1 MDPRVKP
8 EDDEKIF
15 QEYSLSLFDQKALLM
30 SIHPFDL
37 LGERMIEQLMTKM
50 DIAYY
55 PKETVL
61 IAPRVRAQSL
71 CIIIKGIVNETI
83 EGELQNVYGERDSF
97 DPNALIYGNTQS
109 TFSVAEDLIC
119 YELPKESFLNLLQDV
134 ESFQNYFMQDFITK
148 HQNLKERQHQNE
160 LTPFMMS
167 RVDEIYLHT
176 PCFVDARTSIKDALG
191 DMAHQNADV
200 MLVRD
205 GTSIGIVTDTNLREK
220 VLLAEK
226 STQDPIGEIATFGLV
241 TIERSDF
248 LFNALLLFTKHGVK
262 RLIVVEDEKIVGIL
276 EQLDLL
282 SHFANHTHLI
292 AASIDRA
299 LSIDE
304 LQNAQ
309 RSLTH
314 LISSLTSKGV
324 KVRYISKLVS
334 ELNSK
339 MYRKVFELVVPSE
352 LQTKCALIVM
362 GSEGRGEQILRTD
375 QDNALIIRDG
385 ENEAQFEPYMMTF
398 NEYLLR
404 LGFPKCSG
412 NVMVSNSYWR
422 RSVSGYK
429 EMISQW
435 VETLNEES
443 LMALS
448 IFLDASCVAGDES
461 LLIACRDYIR
471 EHFEGRSD
479 VLAHLA
485 KSALAF
491 DTPLSLFSG
500 FVLGRAEHESEL
512 DIKKGG
518 IFAIVHGIRV
528 LALEHKIGSTNTTE
542 RIKELNNVGLFDKRF
557 ASELIEAY
565 DTLLGI
571 RLRSMLSQKH
581 TGKEQNYVNPKLFS
595 KTDRDLLKD
604 AFKIV
609 NTFKKFLTYHFHLG
623 MVV

>member
-1 MDPRVKP
+1 M
-8 EDDEKIF
+8 
-15 QEYSLSLFDQKALLM
+15 SLFDQKALLM

-37 LGERMIEQLMTKM
+37 LGERMIEKLMSQM

-61 IAPRVRAQSL
+61 IAPRVRAESL
-71 CIIIKGIVNETI
+71 YIIIKGIVNESI

-97 DPNALIYGNTQS
+97 DANSLIYGNTQS

-119 YELPKESFLNLLQDV
+119 YELPKEFFLNLLQDV

-160 LTPFMMS
+160 LTPFMVS

-176 PCFVDARTSIKDALG
+176 PCFVDATTPIKDALRQ
-191 DMAHQNADV
+191 MADKDGNV
-200 MLVRD
+200 ILVRD
-205 GTSIGIVTDTNLREK
+205 GERMGIVTDTNLREK
-220 VLLAEK
+220 LLLSDK
-226 STQDPIGEIATFGLV
+226 SRTDPIGEIATYGLI
-241 TIERSDF
+241 TIERNDF
-248 LFNALLLFTKHGVK
+248 LFNALLLFTKHGIK
-262 RLIVVEDEKIVGIL
+262 RLVVVENDVVVGIL

-299 LSIDE
+299 VSIDE

-314 LISSLTSKGV
+314 LVRSLTTKGV
-324 KVRYISKLVS
+324 RVRYVSKLVS
-334 ELNSK
+334 ELNAK
-339 MYRKVFELVVPSE
+339 VYRKVFEMVVPVH
-352 LQTKCALIVM
+352 LQDRCALIVM
-362 GSEGRGEQILRTD
+362 GSEGRGEQVLRTD
-375 QDNALIIRDG
+375 QDNGLIIRDG
-385 ENEAQFEPYMMTF
+385 VDEAEFEPCMMQF
-398 NEYLLR
+398 NEYLLH
-404 LGFPKCSG
+404 LGFPKCNG
-412 NVMVSNSYWR
+412 NVMVSNPYWR
-422 RSVSGYK
+422 RSVSGYVK
-429 EMISQW
+429 AISGW
-435 VETLNEES
+435 IDTLNEET
-443 LMALS
+443 LMGLS
-448 IFLDASCVAGDES
+448 IFMDAQCVAGDEG
-461 LLIACRDYIR
+461 LLDECKIFLAKQFD
-471 EHFEGRSD
+471 GRSD

-485 KSALAF
+485 KSTLAF

-518 IFAIVHGIRV
+518 IFAILHGIRV
-528 LALEHKIGSTNTTE
+528 LALEYKISITNTTE
-542 RIKELNNVGLFDKRF
+542 RIKELNNLGVFDKQF

-565 DTLLGI
+565 DTLLSI
-571 RLRSMLSQKH
+571 RLRFMLSQQQSSV
-581 TGKEQNYVNPKLFS
+581 ENNYINPKLLT
-595 KTDRDLLKD
+595 KAERDLLKD

-609 NTFKKFLTYHFHLG
+609 NTFKKFLTYHFNLG

>member
-1 MDPRVKP
+1 M
-8 EDDEKIF
+8 
-15 QEYSLSLFDQKALLM
+15 SLFDQKALLM

-37 LGERMIEQLMTKM
+37 LGERMIEKLMTQM

-61 IAPRVRAQSL
+61 IAPRVRAESL
-71 CIIIKGIVNETI
+71 TIIIKGIVNETI
-83 EGELQNVYGERDSF
+83 DGELQNVYGEGDSF
-97 DPNALIYGNTQS
+97 DANSLIYGNTQS

-134 ESFQNYFMQDFITK
+134 EPFQNYFMQDFITK
-148 HQNLKERQHQNE
+148 HQNLKERQHQND
-160 LTPFMMS
+160 LTPFMVS
-167 RVDEIYLHT
+167 RVDEIYLHL
-176 PCFVDARTSIKDALG
+176 PCIVDAKQSIKTALHT
-191 DMAHQNADV
+191 MAAQNAEV
-200 MLVRD
+200 ILVRR
-205 GTSIGIVTDTNLREK
+205 GEITGIVTDTNLREK

-226 STQDPIGEIATFGLV
+226 STDDAIGEIATYGLI

-248 LFNALLLFTKHGVK
+248 LFNALLLFTKYDVK
-262 RLIVVEDEKIVGIL
+262 RLIVTEGEKIVGIL

-299 LSIDE
+299 VNIDE
-304 LQNAQ
+304 LENAQ

-314 LISSLTSKGV
+314 LIKSLTTKGV
-324 KVRYISKLVS
+324 RVRYISKLVS
-334 ELNSK
+334 ELNAK
-339 MYRKVFELVVPSE
+339 MYRKVFEMVVPAS
-352 LQTKCALIVM
+352 LQKECALIVM

-375 QDNALIIRDG
+375 QDNGLIIQDG
-385 ENEAQFEPYMMTF
+385 VDEAAFEPYMIRF

-412 NVMVSNSYWR
+412 NVMVSNPYWR
-422 RSVSGYK
+422 HNVAGYK
-429 EMISQW
+429 KLISEW
-435 VETLNEES
+435 ITTFNDEA
-443 LMALS
+443 LMGLS
-448 IFLDASCVAGDES
+448 IFLDAHCVAGDET
-461 LLIACRDYIR
+461 LLVQCRDYLF

-479 VLAHLA
+479 ILAHAA
-485 KSALAF
+485 KAVLAF
-491 DTPLSLFSG
+491 DTPLTLFSG

-518 IFAIVHGIRV
+518 IFAILHGVRI
-528 LALEHKIGSTNTTE
+528 LALEHKIEGTNTTE
-542 RIKELNNVGLFDKRF
+542 RIKELNNLGLFDKRF

-565 DTLLGI
+565 DTLLSI
-571 RLRSMLSQKH
+571 RLRFMLSQH
-581 TGKEQNYVNPKLFS
+581 HLNEEQNYINPKMLT
-595 KTDRDLLKD
+595 KVERDLLKD

-609 NTFKKFLTYHFHLG
+609 NMFKKFLTYHFHLE

>member
-1 MDPRVKP
+1 
-8 EDDEKIF
+8 
-15 QEYSLSLFDQKALLM
+15 M

-37 LGERMIEQLMTKM
+37 LGERMIEKLMTQM

-55 PKETVL
+55 PKETILV
-61 IAPRVRAQSL
+61 APRVRAESL
-71 CIIIKGIVNETI
+71 TIIIKGIVNETI
-83 EGELQNVYGERDSF
+83 DGELQNVYGERDSF
-97 DPNALIYGNTQS
+97 DANSLIYGNTQS

-134 ESFQNYFMQDFITK
+134 EPFQNYFMQDFITK
-148 HQNLKERQHQNE
+148 HQNLKERQHQND
-160 LTPFMMS
+160 LTPFMVS
-167 RVDEIYLHT
+167 RVDEIYLHV
-176 PCFVDARTSIKDALG
+176 PCIVDAKQSIKEALHT
-191 DMAHQNADV
+191 MAEQKAEV
-200 MLVRD
+200 IVVRR
-205 GTSIGIVTDTNLREK
+205 GEMTGIVTDTNLREK

-226 STQDPIGEIATFGLV
+226 STEDAIGEIATYGLI

-248 LFNALLLFTKHGVK
+248 LFNALLLFTKYGVK
-262 RLIVVEDEKIVGIL
+262 RLIVTEGERIVGIL

-299 LSIDE
+299 VNIDE
-304 LQNAQ
+304 LENAQ

-314 LISSLTSKGV
+314 LIKSLTSKGV
-324 KVRYISKLVS
+324 RVRYISKLVS
-334 ELNSK
+334 ELNAK
-339 MYRKVFELVVPSE
+339 MYRKVFEMVVPTL
-352 LQTKCALIVM
+352 LQKECALIVM

-375 QDNALIIRDG
+375 QDNALIIQDG
-385 ENEAQFEPYMMTF
+385 VDEAAFEPYMIQF
-398 NEYLLR
+398 NNYLLR

-412 NVMVSNSYWR
+412 NVMVSNPYWR
-422 RSVSGYK
+422 RSVLGYK

-435 VETLNEES
+435 VETLNEDTLRS
-443 LMALS
+443 LS
-448 IFLDASCVAGDES
+448 IFLDAQCVAGDET
-461 LLIACRDYIR
+461 LLAECREYLTQR
-471 EHFEGRSD
+471 FEGRSD

-485 KSALAF
+485 KAALSF
-491 DTPLSLFSG
+491 ETPLSLFSG
-500 FVLGRAEHESEL
+500 FVLGRAEHQSEL

-518 IFAIVHGIRV
+518 IFAIVHGVRI
-528 LALEHKIGSTNTTE
+528 LALEHKIGSTNTNE
-542 RIKELNNVGLFDKRF
+542 RIKELNNVGIFDKRF

-565 DTLLGI
+565 DTLLEI
-571 RLRSMLSQKH
+571 RLRSMLSQKQM
-581 TGKEQNYVNPKLFS
+581 TDEQNYVNPKLFS

>member
-1 MDPRVKP
+1 M
-8 EDDEKIF
+8 
-15 QEYSLSLFDQKALLM
+15 SLFDQKALLM

-37 LGERMIEQLMTKM
+37 LSERMIEKLMTQM

-61 IAPRVRAQSL
+61 IAPRVRAESL
-71 CIIIKGIVNETI
+71 YIVIKGIVNETI
-83 EGELQNVYGERDSF
+83 DGELQNVYGERDSF
-97 DPNALIYGNTQS
+97 DANSLIYGNTQS
-109 TFSVAEDLIC
+109 TFAVAEDLIC
-119 YELPKESFLNLLQDV
+119 YELPKESFLNLLQDA
-134 ESFQNYFMQDFITK
+134 ETFQNYFMQDFITK
-148 HQNLKERQHQNE
+148 HQRLKERQHQNE
-160 LTPFMMS
+160 LTPFMVA

-176 PCFVDARTSIKDALG
+176 PCAVDAKVSIREAMHQMAKADAK
-191 DMAHQNADV
+191 V
-200 MLVRD
+200 ILVHNE
-205 GTSIGIVTDTNLREK
+205 GAMGIVTDTNLRDK

-226 STQDPIGEIATFGLV
+226 NIADPISEIATYGLI

-262 RLIVVEDEKIVGIL
+262 RLVVCEGEKIVGIL

-299 LSIDE
+299 TSIDE
-304 LQNAQ
+304 LKSIE
-309 RSLTH
+309 RSLMQVVR
-314 LISSLTSKGV
+314 SLTSKGV
-324 KVRYISKLVS
+324 RVRYVSKLVS
-334 ELNSK
+334 ELNAK
-339 MYRKVFELVVPSE
+339 VYKKVFEMVLPSE
-352 LQTKCALIVM
+352 LQSRCALIVM
-362 GSEGRGEQILRTD
+362 GSEGRGEQVLRTD

-385 ENEAQFEPYMMTF
+385 EDEEVFAPYMAEL
-398 NEYLLR
+398 NENLLR

-412 NVMVSNSYWR
+412 NVMVSNPRWR

-429 EMISQW
+429 KQISEW
-435 VETLNEES
+435 IETLNEETLQS
-443 LMALS
+443 LS
-448 IFLDASCVAGDES
+448 IFLDAHTVAGDES
-461 LLIACRDYIR
+461 LLAECNAYLLER
-471 EHFEGRSD
+471 FEGRSD

-485 KSALAF
+485 KAVLAF
-491 DTPLSLFSG
+491 ETPLSMFSG
-500 FVLGRAEHESEL
+500 FVLGKAQHESEL

-518 IFAIVHGIRV
+518 IFAVVHGMRV
-528 LALEHKIGSTNTTE
+528 LSLEHKILTTNTTE
-542 RIKELNNVGLFDKRF
+542 RIKELNNTGLFDKRF

-565 DTLLGI
+565 DTLLSI
-571 RLRSMLSQKH
+571 RLRFMLSQKQA
-581 TGKEQNYVNPKLFS
+581 TEEQNYINPNLLS

>member
-1 MDPRVKP
+1 
-8 EDDEKIF
+8 
-15 QEYSLSLFDQKALLM
+15 M

-37 LGERMIEQLMTKM
+37 LGERMIEQLMTQM

-71 CIIIKGIVNETI
+71 CIIIKGVVNETI

-176 PCFVDARTSIKDALG
+176 PCFVDARTSIKEALG

-241 TIERSDF
+241 SIERSDF

-262 RLIVVEDEKIVGIL
+262 RLIVVENEKIVGIL

-339 MYRKVFELVVPSE
+339 MYRKIFELVVPQE
-352 LQTKCALIVM
+352 LQSKCALIVM
-362 GSEGRGEQILRTD
+362 GSEGRGEQILRSD
-375 QDNALIIRDG
+375 QDNALILRDG

-398 NEYLLR
+398 NEYLLK

-412 NVMVSNSYWR
+412 NVMVSNPYWR

-429 EMISQW
+429 EVISQW

-461 LLIACRDYIR
+461 LLIKCRDYIR
-471 EHFEGRSD
+471 DHFEGRSD

-518 IFAIVHGIRV
+518 IFAIVHGIRI
-528 LALEHKIGSTNTTE
+528 LALEHKIESTNTTE

-571 RLRSMLSQKH
+571 RLRSMLSQKQKS
-581 TGKEQNYVNPKLFS
+581 GEQNYVNPKLFS
-595 KTDRDLLKD
+595 KIDRDLLKD

>member
-1 MDPRVKP
+1 M
-8 EDDEKIF
+8 
-15 QEYSLSLFDQKALLM
+15 SLFDQKALLM

-37 LGERMIEQLMTKM
+37 LGERMIEKLMTQM

-55 PKETVL
+55 PKETILV
-61 IAPRVRAQSL
+61 APRVRAESL
-71 CIIIKGIVNETI
+71 TIIIKGIVNETI
-83 EGELQNVYGERDSF
+83 DGELQNVYGERDSF
-97 DPNALIYGNTQS
+97 DANSLIYGNTQS
-109 TFSVAEDLIC
+109 TFIVAEDLIC

-134 ESFQNYFMQDFITK
+134 EPFQNYFMQDFITK
-148 HQNLKERQHQNE
+148 HQNLKERQHQND
-160 LTPFMMS
+160 LTPFMVS
-167 RVDEIYLHT
+167 RVDEIYLHV
-176 PCFVDARTSIKDALG
+176 PCIVDAQQSIKEALHT
-191 DMAHQNADV
+191 MAVQKAEV
-200 MLVRD
+200 ILVRR
-205 GTSIGIVTDTNLREK
+205 GEMTGIVTDTNLREK

-226 STQDPIGEIATFGLV
+226 STEDAIGEIATYGLI

-248 LFNALLLFTKHGVK
+248 LFNALLLFTKYGVK
-262 RLIVVEDEKIVGIL
+262 RLIVTEGERIVGIL

-299 LSIDE
+299 VNIDE
-304 LQNAQ
+304 LENAQ

-314 LISSLTSKGV
+314 LIKSLTSKGV
-324 KVRYISKLVS
+324 RVRYISKLVS
-334 ELNSK
+334 ELNAK
-339 MYRKVFELVVPSE
+339 MYRKVFEMVVPTL
-352 LQTKCALIVM
+352 LQKECALIVM

-375 QDNALIIRDG
+375 QDNALIMQDG
-385 ENEAQFEPYMMTF
+385 VDEAAFEPYMIQF
-398 NEYLLR
+398 NNYLLQ

-412 NVMVSNSYWR
+412 NVMVSNPYWR

-435 VETLNEES
+435 VETLNEDALRS
-443 LMALS
+443 LS
-448 IFLDASCVAGDES
+448 IFLDAQCVAGDET
-461 LLIACRDYIR
+461 LLAECREYLGER
-471 EHFEGRSD
+471 FEGRSD

-485 KSALAF
+485 KAALSF
-491 DTPLSLFSG
+491 ETPLSLFSG
-500 FVLGRAEHESEL
+500 FVLGRAEHQSEL

-518 IFAIVHGIRV
+518 IFAIVHGVRI
-528 LALEHKIGSTNTTE
+528 LALEHKIDATNTNE
-542 RIKELNNVGLFDKRF
+542 RIKELNNVGIFDKRF

-565 DTLLGI
+565 DTLLEI
-571 RLRSMLSQKH
+571 RLRSMLSQKQM
-581 TGKEQNYVNPKLFS
+581 TDEQNYVNPKLFS

>member
-1 MDPRVKP
+1 M
-8 EDDEKIF
+8 
-15 QEYSLSLFDQKALLM
+15 SLFDQKALLM

-37 LGERMIEQLMTKM
+37 LSERMIETLMTQM

-61 IAPRVRAQSL
+61 IAPRVRAEFL
-71 CIIIKGIVNETI
+71 TIIIKGVVNESI
-83 EGELQNVYGERDSF
+83 EGELQNVYSEGDSF
-97 DPNALIYGNTQS
+97 DPNALIYGNTES

-134 ESFQNYFMQDFITK
+134 ESFQNYFTQDFITK
-148 HQNLKERQHQNE
+148 HQNLKERHHQNE

-167 RVDEIYLHT
+167 RVDEIYLHV
-176 PCFVDARTSIKDALG
+176 PCFVDVKTSIQEALCT
-191 DMAHQNADV
+191 MTSQKADV
-200 MLVRD
+200 LLVRD
-205 GTSIGIVTDTNLREK
+205 ENRVGIVTDTDLREK

-226 STQDPIGEIATFGLV
+226 STQDSIGEIATFGLV
-241 TIERSDF
+241 MIERSDF

-262 RLIVVEDEKIVGIL
+262 RLIVVENEKIVGIL

-292 AASIDRA
+292 ATSIDRSC
-299 LSIDE
+299 SIDE

-334 ELNSK
+334 ELNAK
-339 MYRKVFELVVPSE
+339 LYAKVFEMVVPQD
-352 LQTKCALIVM
+352 LQNKCALIVM

-375 QDNALIIRDG
+375 QDNALIIRDS
-385 ENEAQFEPYMMTF
+385 ENETQFEACMMRF
-398 NEYLLR
+398 NDYLLQ
-404 LGFPKCSG
+404 LGFPSCSG
-412 NVMVSNSYWR
+412 NVMVSNPYWR
-422 RSVSGYK
+422 QSVSGYK
-429 EMISQW
+429 TLISQW
-435 VETLNEES
+435 IETLDEEALIS
-443 LMALS
+443 LS

-461 LLIACRDYIR
+461 LLGECRDYLY
-471 EHFEGRSD
+471 ENYKGRSD

-491 DTPLSLFSG
+491 ETPLSLFSG
-500 FVLGRAEHESEL
+500 FVLGGASHENEL

-528 LALEHKIGSTNTTE
+528 LALEHKIKSTNTTQ
-542 RIKELNNVGLFDKRF
+542 RIKELNNIGLFDKQF
-557 ASELIEAY
+557 ANELIEAY
-565 DTLLGI
+565 DTLLEI
-571 RLRSMLSQKH
+571 RLRSMLLQKKMK
-581 TGKEQNYVNPKLFS
+581 KEQNYVNPKLFS

-623 MVV
+623 MVM

>member
-1 MDPRVKP
+1 M
-8 EDDEKIF
+8 
-15 QEYSLSLFDQKALLM
+15 SLFDQKALLM

-37 LGERMIEQLMTKM
+37 LGERMIETLMSQM

-61 IAPRVRAQSL
+61 IAPRVRGESL
-71 CIIIKGIVNETI
+71 YIIIKGFVNESV

-97 DPNALIYGNTQS
+97 DANSLIYGNTQS

-160 LTPFMMS
+160 LTPFMVS
-167 RVDEIYLHT
+167 RVDEIYLHA
-176 PCFVDARTSIKDALG
+176 PCFVESTTPIREALRKMADMDA
-191 DMAHQNADV
+191 NV
-200 MLVRD
+200 MLVKDQERV
-205 GTSIGIVTDTNLREK
+205 GIVTGTNLRDR
-220 VLLAEK
+220 VLLADK
-226 STQDPIGEIATFGLV
+226 STHDPIGEITTYGLIS
-241 TIERSDF
+241 IERSDF

-262 RLIVVEDEKIVGIL
+262 RLIVVENDTIVGIL

-299 LSIDE
+299 VSIDE

-314 LISSLTSKGV
+314 LVRSLTSKGV
-324 KVRYISKLVS
+324 RVRYVSKLVS
-334 ELNSK
+334 ELNAK
-339 MYRKVFELVVPSE
+339 LYRKVFEMVVPDSYHD
-352 LQTKCALIVM
+352 KCALIVM

-385 ENEAQFEPYMMTF
+385 EDETIFEPYMIQL
-398 NEYLLR
+398 NEHLLQ
-404 LGFPKCSG
+404 LGFPPCNG
-412 NVMVSNSYWR
+412 NVMVSNPYWR

-429 EMISQW
+429 KQINEWSDT
-435 VETLNEES
+435 VNEEA
-443 LMALS
+443 LMGLS
-448 IFLDASCVAGDES
+448 IFLDAHCVAGDAT
-461 LLIACRDYIR
+461 LLEECREYLDD
-471 EHFEGRSD
+471 HFEGRSD
-479 VLAHLA
+479 TLAHLA
-485 KSALAF
+485 KAALAF
-491 DTPLSLFSG
+491 ETPLSLIGG
-500 FVLGRAEHESEL
+500 FVLGRAEHGSEF

-518 IFAIVHGIRV
+518 IFAVVHGVRI
-528 LALEHKIGSTNTTE
+528 LALEHKISQTNTTE
-542 RIKELNNVGLFDKRF
+542 RIKELNNLGLFDRAF
-557 ASELIEAY
+557 ANELIEAY
-565 DTLLGI
+565 DTLLSI
-571 RLRSMLSQKH
+571 RLHFILAQKQ
-581 TGKEQNYVNPKLFS
+581 GADVQNYVNPKLLN
-595 KTDRDLLKD
+595 KAERDLLKD

>member
-1 MDPRVKP
+1 
-8 EDDEKIF
+8 
-15 QEYSLSLFDQKALLM
+15 LSLFDQKALLM

-37 LGERMIEQLMTKM
+37 LGERMIEKLMTKM

-61 IAPRVRAQSL
+61 IAPRVRAESL
-71 CIIIKGIVNETI
+71 TIIIKGFVNETI

-97 DPNALIYGNTQS
+97 DANSLIYGNTQS

-134 ESFQNYFMQDFITK
+134 EPFQNYFMQDFITK

-160 LTPFMMS
+160 LTPFMVS
-167 RVDEIYLHT
+167 RVDEIYLHA
-176 PCFVDARTSIKDALG
+176 PCFVEAHTPIREALRK
-191 DMAHQNADV
+191 MADQNGNV
-200 MLVRD
+200 ILVR
-205 GTSIGIVTDTNLREK
+205 GGESVGIVTDTNLREK
-220 VLLAEK
+220 LLLSDK
-226 STQDPIGEIATFGLV
+226 SRNDPIHEIATYGLI

-262 RLIVVEDEKIVGIL
+262 RLVVVENGEIVGIL

-299 LSIDE
+299 TGIDE
-304 LQNAQ
+304 LQSAQ

-314 LISSLTSKGV
+314 LIRSLTSKGV
-324 KVRYISKLVS
+324 RVRYVSKLVS
-334 ELNSK
+334 EINAK
-339 MYRKVFELVVPSE
+339 VYRKVFEMVVPPS
-352 LQTKCALIVM
+352 LHNRCALIVM
-362 GSEGRGEQILRTD
+362 GSEGRGEQILRSD

-385 ENEAQFEPYMMTF
+385 EDEGVFESYMMEF
-398 NEYLLR
+398 NGCLLQ

-412 NVMVSNSYWR
+412 NVMVSNPYWR
-422 RSVSGYK
+422 RSVGGYK
-429 EMISQW
+429 NLIRDWIGTS
-435 VETLNEES
+435 NEEG
-443 LMALS
+443 LMGLS
-448 IFLDASCVAGDES
+448 IFLDAQCVAGDET
-461 LLIACRDYIR
+461 LLAECQNYLF

-479 VLAHLA
+479 TLAHLA
-485 KSALAF
+485 KATLAF
-491 DTPLSLFSG
+491 ETPLSMIGG
-500 FVLGRAEHESEL
+500 FVLGRAEHVSEF

-518 IFAIVHGIRV
+518 IFAIVHGVRI
-528 LALEHKIGSTNTTE
+528 LALEHKISLTNTTE
-542 RIKELNNVGLFDKRF
+542 RIKELNNLGLFDRAF
-557 ASELIEAY
+557 ANELMEAY
-565 DTLLGI
+565 DTLLSI
-571 RLRSMLSQKH
+571 RLHFILSQKH
-581 TGKEQNYVNPKLFS
+581 EGEEQNYVNPKLLS
-595 KTDRDLLKD
+595 KAEKDLLKD